1 MPCRRARAYSRRGR
15 GYAPG
20 KPGHDRWRS
29 VVAMQTIWSQPVA
42 AVLVFSNDF
51 AVGGTGQ
58 GNGGR
63 LDAPG
68 VSDGAEHRLLVIPPD
83 PAQLEVAVP
92 AQRAG
97 GGRSA
102 R

>member
-1 MPCRRARAYSRRGR
+1 
-15 GYAPG
+15 
-20 KPGHDRWRS
+20 
-29 VVAMQTIWSQPVA
+29 
-42 AVLVFSNDF
+42 LVFSNDF